1 MLLQAA
7 EEHSERER
15 ERGIWRRERER
26 GRGANRAASCGTLWQ
41 SNARRIC
48 NCHRLVCDC
57 SDREGGARGGEKEGG
72 VRQLSAFGCKIKE

>member
-7 EEHSERER
+7 EEHSERGAGER
-15 ERGIWRRERER
+15 ERG
-26 GRGANRAASCGTLWQ
+26 GRGASRAASCGTLWQ

-57 SDREGGARGGEKEGG
+57 SARDYERGTENGRG

>member
-15 ERGIWRRERER
+15 EREEMREG

-57 SDREGGARGGEKEGG
+57 SARDREVEAEKGEG
-72 VRQLSAFGCKIKE
+72 RQLSAFGCKIKE